1 MLAYQGDAED
11 HGAMLAFYSRLE
23 RAEHTGD
30 VIDLVVDCAG
40 ERMDI
45 RTENLINS
53 AGLNA
58 PLVAKQIAGLN
69 QDVVPSAHYAKGNYF
84 TLSGRAPFRDSSTR
98 CQSLAVLVFTSRS
111 TSQVALASD
120 PTWSG

>member
-1 MLAYQGDAED
+1 
-11 HGAMLAFYSRLE
+11 
-23 RAEHTGD
+23 
-30 VIDLVVDCAG
+30 
-40 ERMDI
+40 MDI

-84 TLSGRAPFRDSSTR
+84 TLSTAPFSDSSTR
-98 CQSLAVLVFTSRS
+98 CQSPAVWVFMSRS
-111 TSQVALASD
+111 TWQVALASD
-120 PTWSG
+120 PTEWLDGVDYDVDPARADRFYPAVRSWYRH